1 MKRLLLPLLLFSIPV
16 LADIDPMTSFQIGNI
31 NAICMLYDSGEIS
44 KKVAKDFIEI
54 IFEKIPNQYIEK
66 TNIFLNTLNNGSCK
80 KLAP

>member
-16 LADIDPMTSFQIGNI
+16 LADIDPMTSYQIGNI

-44 KKVAKDFIEI
+44 KKVAKDFIKI
-54 IFEKIPNQYIEK
+54 TFEQIPNKYLEK
-66 TNIFLNTLNNGSCK
+66 TNNFLNTINNGSCK